1 MADTQPRTENKVSIW
16 TKCCELYESEGGR
29 MMANDGMWG
38 RTLTKKCNALH
49 TSAQDAS
56 SRSCWQS
63 LLSPIDFH
71 SHKPQ
76 EKHISRTLTLYSY
89 VLIAASSVYGTLYTS
104 QQQLDNSSSPTSL
117 HQKLKVGL
125 WRSRRGHCSGTQLFL
140 EPQANLYRENDV
152 THLHCIYTGRHF
164 SGAHY
169 QRVFLKRTFC
179 RVVRLVVV
187 CWPRSSWC
195 WPDWWLYTHVLLLN
209 GFGAHVRCCWSSR
222 FTCLFLFAF
231 PEPPPCTISIQSFLS
246 FLFCPRRLFSSLF
259 LGCCLR

>member
-1 MADTQPRTENKVSIW
+1 
-16 TKCCELYESEGGR
+16 

-169 QRVFLKRTFC
+169 QKIFLKRTVC

-187 CWPRSSWC
+187 CWPRSS
-195 WPDWWLYTHVLLLN
+195 
-209 GFGAHVRCCWSSR
+209 RC
-222 FTCLFLFAF
+222 
-231 PEPPPCTISIQSFLS
+231 
-246 FLFCPRRLFSSLF
+246 
-259 LGCCLR
+259 